1 MRAMK
6 YTAVALCVLLVAC
19 SSAAGPDGTSGTAD
33 AGPGNGADPGPD
45 DGGTGP
51 SEGGTAPFSGSCAV
65 TKKGT
70 AGLVLQG
77 TILAPSGPLVGEV
90 LVDASGKIT
99 CVDKSCA
106 ASAGYAAA
114 SVLACPDGVISP
126 SLINGHDQTEYNTA
140 PPVAHGTTRWMHRNG
155 WRTGAAGEMK
165 ISEPKRT
172 TDVTTIAAAELRFLL
187 GGATT
192 VNGSGAAPGLLRNV
206 ASRTNADLEGL
217 TGPHAYFDT
226 FPLGDTNGTELA
238 SGCAYPS
245 VRSSTAAFASGGAYS
260 PHISEGIN
268 PAAENEFACL
278 KDTLVTSDTAIIH
291 AVGLNAT
298 DINVIKTAN
307 AKVIWSARTN
317 VDLYGNTAPVTV
329 LKNMGVT
336 IGLGTD
342 WLASGSMNMLRELA
356 CVDSLN
362 QKYFNKAFDDRAIF
376 EMATKNAAIALKVD
390 SQIGELAPGKLADI
404 AIFSAVS
411 QKDYRAVLEAGVE
424 DVLLVL
430 RGGKPLYGESAIIDA
445 LQPGCSDLAVCSSK
459 KKVCI
464 DTPNVT
470 LAAIQKIADA
480 SYPLFFCKT
489 AAPMGEP
496 SCVPY
501 RDTYPLGTSAT
512 DRDGDGVPDA
522 QDNCP
527 DVFNPPRGLD
537 GTAQADVDGDT
548 HGDACDLFPLDA
560 AKH

>member
-1 MRAMK
+1 MRALT
-6 YTAVALCVLLVAC
+6 YTAVVLSIVFVAC
-19 SSAAGPDGTSGTAD
+19 GGGGGNDGSSGSSGV
-33 AGPGNGADPGPD
+33 GPGD
-45 DGGTGP
+45 DGGGLPDGGGP
-51 SEGGTAPFSGSCAV
+51 DADGGGSLPFNGSCGV

-70 AGLVLQG
+70 AGLLIQG
-77 TILAPSGPLVGEV
+77 TVLAPTGPLTGEV
-90 LVDASGKIT
+90 LIDAAGTIT

-106 ASAGYAAA
+106 AAPGFAAA

-126 SLINGHDQTEYNTA
+126 SLINSHDHTEYNTA
-140 PPVAHGTTRWMHRNG
+140 APVAHGTTRWMHRSG
-155 WRTGAAGEMK
+155 WRTGAGGEPK
-165 ISEPKRT
+165 LVEPKRT
-172 TDVTTIAAAELRFLL
+172 SDVTTIAAAELRFVL

-192 VNGSGAAPGLLRNV
+192 VNGSGAAPGLMRNV
-206 ASRTNADLEGL
+206 ASRTKADLEGL
-217 TGPHAYFDT
+217 TAVGSFFDT
-226 FPLGDTNGTELA
+226 FPLGDTAGGLLTT
-238 SGCAYPS
+238 GCGYPK
-245 VRSSTAAFASGGAYS
+245 VRTAAAAFATGGAYS

-268 PAAENEFACL
+268 AAAENEFACL
-278 KDTLVTSDTAIIH
+278 KDTLVTSNTAIIH

-298 DINVIKTAN
+298 DISVIKTAN

-317 VDLYGNTAPVTV
+317 IDLYGNTAPVSV

-376 EMATKNAAIALKVD
+376 EMATKGSAAALKVD
-390 SQIGELAPGKLADI
+390 AQIGELAPGKLADI
-404 AIFSAVS
+404 AIFASTS
-411 QKDYRAVLEAGVE
+411 KKEYRAVIEAGVE

-430 RGGKPLYGESAIIDA
+430 RGGKPLYGEGGIIDA
-445 LQPGCSDLAVCSSK
+445 LQAGCSDLAVCSSK

-464 DTPNVT
+464 DTPGVT
-470 LAAIQKIADA
+470 LAAIQAVAAA

-489 AAPMGEP
+489 EAPKGEP

-522 QDNCP
+522 TDNCP

-537 GTAQADVDGDT
+537 GTAQADVDADNF
-548 HGDACDLFPLDA
+548 GDACDLFPLDA